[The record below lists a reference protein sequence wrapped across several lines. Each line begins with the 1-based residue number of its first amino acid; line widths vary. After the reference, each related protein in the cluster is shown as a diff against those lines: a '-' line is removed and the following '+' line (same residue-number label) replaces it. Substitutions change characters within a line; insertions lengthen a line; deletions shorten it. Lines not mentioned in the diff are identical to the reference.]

1 MLSLFCLSMVI
12 MSVDIGSSSRNIL
25 SMENLKLLAK
35 SLLTSLL
42 PLVCLEVPYYSHC
55 YDCSIL
61 CFQYSPFFILCFYR
75 GQSRCCIWCSYVWIP
90 RSQGI
95 FRWVLFPPLHLLT
108 TTFFIFHTTIQ
119 VAANH
124 HFLPLSYSYRL
135 IPSFQLFHSSK
146 FQSYRFIPWP
156 LCSIDIVFSSQTS
169 ADTWIEKEVRYH

>member
-1 MLSLFCLSMVI
+1 MLSLFCLWMVI

-42 PLVCLEVPYYSHC
+42 PLVCSEVPYYSHSLLLPLIFML
-55 YDCSIL
+55 SI
-61 CFQYSPFFILCFYR
+61 FTFFFILCFYR
-75 GQSRCCIWCSYVWIP
+75 GQSCCCIWCPYVWIP

-124 HFLPLSYSYRL
+124 HFLPLSYTYRL
-135 IPSFQLFHSSK
+135 IPSFKLFH
-146 FQSYRFIPWP
+146 SYRFIPWP

>member
-42 PLVCLEVPYYSHC
+42 PLVCSEVPYYSHS
-55 YDCSIL
+55 YYHSFL
-61 CFQYSPFFILCFYR
+61 CFPYSPFSLFFASTEVKVVVVFDAHMSGFPDHKEYSA
-75 GQSRCCIWCSYVWIP
+75 G
-90 RSQGI
+90 
-95 FRWVLFPPLHLLT
+95 WVLFPPSHYLLT
-108 TTFFIFHTTIQ
+108 TTFFIFHTTMQ

-124 HFLPLSYSYRL
+124 HFLPLSYTYRL
-135 IPSFQLFHSSK
+135 IPSFKLFH
-146 FQSYRFIPWP
+146 SYRFIPWP